1 MFKIKQPTNLKA
13 LCLVSKDISEVAT
26 KRLYRDLTFP
36 FMTVKDRKIY
46 NSLLNSRSLK
56 FVQSIRLGPNDH
68 HTFFECFLN
77 RLLAKIPK
85 DCLKTLDTYLTPTQL
100 ADTFWKHQKRLHQLM
115 IWFPLNNQDEDYQEI
130 SNPDALKQ
138 LKSITELH
146 MCLDN
151 KAICD
156 NALARQL
163 LTMMGE
169 SLHTLRLQSVSS
181 STSILSQTN
190 FGITHLILE
199 DVNIL
204 SIQLQKFPALT
215 HLSLAYC
222 RGQVKA
228 LHLYAKPTLQHLCL
242 LDSLPRSN
250 FKMIIEFLLKFNGL
264 KSLAVCHTWHQLG
277 PIKYLKEGLSMHRET
292 LEFLN
297 IDVRSGTGAEIL
309 EASKKCTK
317 LKQLGLNVPVAIG
330 FALGAY
336 GYKVSTYPV
345 LCPILSLC
353 FSKQYCAGYHKLFA
367 KSRDS
372 QAWL

>member
-1 MFKIKQPTNLKA
+1 
-13 LCLVSKDISEVAT
+13 
-26 KRLYRDLTFP
+26 
-36 FMTVKDRKIY
+36 MTVKDRKIY
-46 NSLLNSRSLK
+46 TSLLNSRGLK

-68 HTFFECFLN
+68 HSFFECFLN

-85 DCLKTLDTYLTPTQL
+85 DCLKTLDTYLTHTQL
-100 ADTFWKHQKRLHQLM
+100 AETFWKHQKQLHQLM

-130 SNPDALKQ
+130 SDPDTLQQ
-138 LKSITELH
+138 LKSTTELH
-146 MCLDN
+146 MCLDRN
-151 KAICD
+151 AIYE

-163 LTMMGE
+163 LTVMGG
-169 SLHTLRLQSVSS
+169 SLHTLRLQSASGS
-181 STSILSQTN
+181 ASILSQTN

-199 DVNIL
+199 DVNIFSL
-204 SIQLQKFPALT
+204 QLQNFSALT

-228 LHLYAKPTLQHLCL
+228 LHRYAKPTLQHLCL

-277 PIKYLKEGLSMHRET
+277 PINYLKEGLSMHRET
-292 LEFLN
+292 LEFLDL
-297 IDVRSGTGAEIL
+297 DVRSGTGAEIL

-345 LCPILSLC
+345 LCPMLSFC

-367 KSRDS
+367 RSRDS
-372 QAWL
+372 QARL